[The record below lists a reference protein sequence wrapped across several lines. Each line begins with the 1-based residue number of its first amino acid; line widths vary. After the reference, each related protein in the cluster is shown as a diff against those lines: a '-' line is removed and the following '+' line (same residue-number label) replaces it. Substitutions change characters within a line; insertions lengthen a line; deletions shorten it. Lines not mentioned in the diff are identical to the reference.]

1 MATHD
6 YVIDNST
13 GANVRTDL
21 NNVLQAILTNNSSGS
36 APSTTAAYM
45 LWADTSNNILK
56 MRNSANDAWINLFSL
71 AGGVDVDAASTF
83 SEDVTF
89 EGASAN
95 IVFDKSDNQL
105 EFADNAKATFGS
117 SGDLEIFHDASDSI
131 LNDAGTGSI
140 KLQLGGSTKAEVV
153 SGGFTVTGTVTAT
166 TFSGNA
172 TTATTATNA
181 NHISVADNESTNE
194 NNLIPF
200 IEDASATGNVGLESD
215 GDFTYNPSTGTVTAT
230 KFVGD
235 GSGLTGLSSGG
246 VSSDSQENVVAG
258 GNAGDSFSGTD
269 ATSNTL
275 FGHNAGTAITTG
287 DSNTAFGHSSLKS
300 ITTSGQCVAVGRYA
314 LEDNTA
320 QRNTAVG
327 YESMAQNTS
336 GSNSAAFGYRALMA
350 QTTAIYNT
358 AVGYQALQNI
368 DASRNTAVGYN
379 ALNTDT
385 AGRYNVAVGAEAA
398 SGANGSGNNYNH
410 AIGYRAL
417 RYAEGG
423 SNQAVG
429 TRALQQNTSGYGNN
443 AFGYQALDSVT
454 TGIRNI
460 GIGTDAGDVIT
471 TGGNNII
478 IGRGSDPSAADADVQ
493 IVIGNSIVGKGNS
506 TAFIGGSL
514 GAYNEANGT
523 AWTTTSDERIKK
535 NIVDNNSGLNI
546 INQIQIRN
554 FEYRTEE
561 EIVDFENPKA
571 AVVEIEGVQLGVI
584 AQELEKI
591 LPECVTTQSTGVKT
605 VDSDNITWYLVN
617 AVKEL
622 SAKVTALEAG

>member
-6 YVIDNST
+6 YVIDNAS
-13 GANVRTDL
+13 GSAVRTDL
-21 NNVLQAILTNNSSGS
+21 NNVLQAVLTNNSSSS

-56 MRNSANDAWINLFSL
+56 MRNSANDAWIELFQLDGTLTLEDGSASTPGLAFRDDLNTGLFSS
-71 AGGVDVDAASTF
+71 AADTVDVSCGGTTRGSF
-83 SEDVTF
+83 S
-89 EGASAN
+89 
-95 IVFDKSDNQL
+95 
-105 EFADNAKATFGS
+105 S
-117 SGDLEIFHDASDSI
+117 SGL
-131 LNDAGTGSI
+131 
-140 KLQLGGSTKAEVV
+140 
-153 SGGFTVTGTVTAT
+153 TVTGNVTAT
-166 TFSGNA
+166 TFVGNIDAVDGDFDGTLEADAITVAGTALA
-172 TTATTATNA
+172 TVIAGTTVTTATNA

-194 NNLIPF
+194 NNLVPF

-275 FGHNAGTAITTG
+275 FGHDAGTAITTG

-327 YESMAQNTS
+327 YESLAQNTS
-336 GSNSAAFGYRALMA
+336 GSNNAALGYRALMA
-350 QTTAIYNT
+350 QTTAVYNT

-410 AIGYRAL
+410 AMGYRAV
-417 RYAEGG
+417 RYCEGG

-429 TRALQQNTSGYGNN
+429 TRALQQNTSGYSNN

>member
-13 GANVRTDL
+13 GANVRSDL

-56 MRNSANDAWINLFSL
+56 MRNSANDAWIELFQLDGTLTLEDGSNSTPGL
-71 AGGVDVDAASTF
+71 AFRDDLNTGIFSSAADTLDVSCGGTTRGSF
-83 SEDVTF
+83 S
-89 EGASAN
+89 
-95 IVFDKSDNQL
+95 
-105 EFADNAKATFGS
+105 S
-117 SGDLEIFHDASDSI
+117 SGL
-131 LNDAGTGSI
+131 
-140 KLQLGGSTKAEVV
+140 
-153 SGGFTVTGTVTAT
+153 TVTGNVTAT
-166 TFSGNA
+166 TFVGNIDAVDGDFDGTLEADAITVAGTALA
-172 TTATTATNA
+172 TVIAGTTVTTATNA

-194 NNLIPF
+194 NNLVPF

-275 FGHNAGTAITTG
+275 FGHDAGTAITTG

-327 YESMAQNTS
+327 YESLAQNTS
-336 GSNSAAFGYRALMA
+336 GSNNAALGYRALMA
-350 QTTAIYNT
+350 QTTAVYNT

-410 AIGYRAL
+410 AMGYRAL
-417 RYAEGG
+417 RYCEGG

-429 TRALQQNTSGYGNN
+429 TRALQQNTSGYSNN

>member
-6 YVIDNST
+6 YVIDNAS
-13 GANVRTDL
+13 GSAVRTDL
-21 NNVLQAILTNNSSGS
+21 NNVLQAILTNNSSSS

-56 MRNSANDAWINLFSL
+56 MRNSANDAWIELFQLDGTLTLEDGSNSTPGL
-71 AGGVDVDAASTF
+71 AFRDDLNTGIFSSAADTLDVSCGGTTRGSF
-83 SEDVTF
+83 S
-89 EGASAN
+89 
-95 IVFDKSDNQL
+95 
-105 EFADNAKATFGS
+105 S
-117 SGDLEIFHDASDSI
+117 SGL
-131 LNDAGTGSI
+131 
-140 KLQLGGSTKAEVV
+140 
-153 SGGFTVTGTVTAT
+153 TVTGNVTAT
-166 TFSGNA
+166 TFVGNIDA
-172 TTATTATNA
+172 VDGDFDGTLEADAITVAGTALATVIAGTTVTTATYG

-194 NNLIPF
+194 NNLVPF

-275 FGHNAGTAITTG
+275 FGHDAGTAITTG

-327 YESMAQNTS
+327 YESLAQNTS
-336 GSNSAAFGYRALMA
+336 GSNNAALGYRALMA
-350 QTTAIYNT
+350 QTTAVYNT

-410 AIGYRAL
+410 AMGYRAL
-417 RYAEGG
+417 RYCEGG

-429 TRALQQNTSGYGNN
+429 TRALQQNTSGYSNN

>member
-6 YVIDNST
+6 YVIDNAS
-13 GANVRTDL
+13 GSAVRTDL
-21 NNVLQAILTNNSSGS
+21 NNVLQAVLTINTSSS
-36 APSTTAAYM
+36 APRTTAAYM

-56 MRNSANDAWINLFSL
+56 MRNSANDAWIELFQLDGTLTLEDGSNSTPGL
-71 AGGVDVDAASTF
+71 AFRDDLNTGIFSSAADTLDVSCGGTTRGSF
-83 SEDVTF
+83 S
-89 EGASAN
+89 
-95 IVFDKSDNQL
+95 
-105 EFADNAKATFGS
+105 S
-117 SGDLEIFHDASDSI
+117 SGL
-131 LNDAGTGSI
+131 
-140 KLQLGGSTKAEVV
+140 
-153 SGGFTVTGTVTAT
+153 TVTGNVTAT
-166 TFSGNA
+166 TFVGNIDAVDGDFDGTLEADAITVAGTALA
-172 TTATTATNA
+172 TVIAGTTVTTATNA

-194 NNLIPF
+194 NNLVPF

-275 FGHNAGTAITTG
+275 FGHDAGTAITTG

-327 YESMAQNTS
+327 YESLAQNTS
-336 GSNSAAFGYRALMA
+336 GSNNAALGYRALMA
-350 QTTAIYNT
+350 QTTAVYNT

-410 AIGYRAL
+410 AMGYRAL
-417 RYAEGG
+417 RYCEGG

-429 TRALQQNTSGYGNN
+429 TRALQQNTSGYSNN

>member
-1 MATHD
+1 
-6 YVIDNST
+6 
-13 GANVRTDL
+13 
-21 NNVLQAILTNNSSGS
+21 
-36 APSTTAAYM
+36 M

-194 NNLIPF
+194 NNLVPF

-275 FGHNAGTAITTG
+275 FGHNAGTSITDG
-287 DSNTAFGHSSLKS
+287 DTNTAFGHHSLRLGNVS
-300 ITTSGQCVAVGRYA
+300 NCVAIGKNA
-314 LEDNTA
+314 LENNTA
-320 QRNTAVG
+320 SKNTAVG
-327 YESMAQNTS
+327 TEALAQNTS
-336 GSNSAAFGYRALMA
+336 GSNNAALGYRALMS
-350 QTTAIYNT
+350 QTTAFYNT

-379 ALNTDT
+379 ALQTDT
-385 AGRYNVAVGAEAA
+385 AGRYNVAIGSEAA

-410 AIGYRAL
+410 AMGYRAL

-429 TRALQQNTSGYGNN
+429 TRALQQNTSGYSNN

-460 GIGTDAGDVIT
+460 GIGSDAGDVIT

-571 AVVEIEGVQLGVI
+571 AVVEIGGVQLGVI